1 MRRVGVCLSGCGFL
15 DGAEIH
21 ESVAVLTALDRAGL
35 QAVCCAPNIA
45 QAAVV
50 NHWTRRPAQA
60 GGPRNVLEESARIA
74 RGDIRDLAEVRPEQ
88 LEALVFPGGFG
99 AAKNLCDFAD
109 RGSDCKVH
117 PAVERLVGG
126 MLDAGKPVAAIC
138 IAPAMLAR
146 ILGKR
151 GIRARLTIGND
162 PQTAAAI
169 ERMGVTHVQCTATD
183 CVVDEEHRILST
195 PAYMLAKGPAEVFQ
209 GVGRLVEALAR
220 MIG

>member
-1 MRRVGVCLSGCGFL
+1 MKRVGVCLSGCGFL

-21 ESVAVLTALDRAGL
+21 ESVAVLTALDQAGF
-35 QAVCCAPNIA
+35 QPVCCAPDIP

-50 NHWTRRPAQA
+50 NHRTRRPAPA
-60 GGPRNVLEESARIA
+60 GSSRNVLEESARIA
-74 RGDIRDLAEVRPEQ
+74 RCDIRDLAEVRPGD
-88 LEALVFPGGFG
+88 LDALVFPGGFG

-109 RGSDCKVH
+109 RGPECQVH
-117 PAVERLVGG
+117 PEVERLVGG
-126 MLDAGKPVAAIC
+126 LLEARKPVAAVC

-162 PQTAAAI
+162 RQTAAAV
-169 ERMGVTHVQCTATD
+169 ERMGVIHVQCAATD

-195 PAYMLAKGPAEVFQ
+195 PAYMLARGPAEVFQ
-209 GVGRLVEALAR
+209 GVSRLVEALTR